1 MKPLGADEYR
11 ILVVE
16 DQQRYRELLVRE
28 IHEMGFPAHGA
39 ESGEAAWECL
49 QKAEFHTVLLDLNLP
64 GMSGMDLFA
73 KIRDADHPVSVVIL
87 TAYGEMDSAVQALRW
102 NADDY
107 LSKPCSL
114 GQIECILVRLH
125 QEWVERQRTEQEPE
139 QIEEEQ
145 LPQLIPAPQS
155 PDQADATTLEKLER
169 EHILKALAANGGNKP
184 ATAEQ
189 LGVSLRTLYNRLEK
203 YKYS

>member
-1 MKPLGADEYR
+1 MKSLRADEYR

-16 DQQRYRELLVRE
+16 DQQRYRDLLVTE

-49 QKAEFHTVLLDLNLP
+49 QKEEFHTVFLDLNLP
-64 GMSGMDLFA
+64 GMSGMELFA
-73 KIRDADHPVSVVIL
+73 KIRDADHTVSVVIL

-114 GQIECILVRLH
+114 GQIECILARLH
-125 QEWVERQRTEQEPE
+125 QEWVERQKTEQEPA
-139 QIEEEQ
+139 QIEDEHLLDQ
-145 LPQLIPAPQS
+145 ISTPQS
-155 PDQADATTLEKLER
+155 PDEAEATTLEKVER
-169 EHILKALAANGGNKP
+169 EHILKAMAANGGNKP